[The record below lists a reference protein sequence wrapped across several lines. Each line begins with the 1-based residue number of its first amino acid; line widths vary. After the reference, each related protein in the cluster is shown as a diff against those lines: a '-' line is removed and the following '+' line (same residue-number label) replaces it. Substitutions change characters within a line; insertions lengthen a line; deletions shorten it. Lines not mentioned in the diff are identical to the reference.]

1 MSTLFHPQMDGATER
16 ANRSIGQMFRSL
28 IKPDQKDWVHR
39 CPMIEFAINLSVGN
53 ATKLAPFEINCGYMP
68 TMLREVKA
76 SKRIPPGIRTFVQNA
91 LQNMTLVHDTLIEM
105 RVLDGVKNPK

>member
-1 MSTLFHPQMDGATER
+1 MSTSFHPQMDGATER

-39 CPMIEFAINLSVGN
+39 CLMIEFAINSSVGN

-68 TMLREVKA
+68 TMMREVKA
-76 SKRIPPGIRTFVQNA
+76 GERIPPGI
-91 LQNMTLVHDTLIEM
+91 
-105 RVLDGVKNPK
+105 